1 MANPI
6 NRRLAV
12 LEQVARIDVPRAF
25 VWNARQGGDY
35 QAWRAEHVAP
45 LEARGYRPLVVILRD
60 IGAELEA
67 H

>member
-1 MANPI
+1 MANPL
-6 NRRLAV
+6 NRRLTA
-12 LEQVARIDVPRAF
+12 LEEIARVDVPRVL
-25 VWNARQGGDY
+25 VWNARSGGDY
-35 QAWRAEHVAP
+35 QAWRIKYVAP

>member
-1 MANPI
+1 MASPL

-12 LEQVARIDVPRAF
+12 LEEVARVDVARVL
-25 VWNARQGGDY
+25 VWNARGGGDY
-35 QAWRAEHVAP
+35 QAWRTEHVAP

-60 IGAELEA
+60 IGAELAA